1 MGSMLPYI
9 AAPWILW
16 EMDVHGHLNGKIL
29 ELNGVF
35 SKFYPNIKK
44 NISNTCNRNL
54 QIRCPHSRNGQ
65 SKQLMSLRP
74 CGWSPWLRVQ
84 LGWSFAIM
92 PVTSLPGWF
101 IEITSKLNID
111 SLSIHFGSAKKH
123 YRTMPWPNIYTVEA
137 VRDSPL
143 KQFQPSDAFGGEVIM
158 AAPLSQPAA
167 GWKAQKLRHLAVEW
181 DGKALPRHGG
191 PWWSS

>member
-1 MGSMLPYI
+1 
-9 AAPWILW
+9 
-16 EMDVHGHLNGKIL
+16 
-29 ELNGVF
+29 
-35 SKFYPNIKK
+35 
-44 NISNTCNRNL
+44 
-54 QIRCPHSRNGQ
+54 
-65 SKQLMSLRP
+65 MSLRP

-191 PWWSS
+191 PWWSSLSRKIKAMTWRWEWNKFQRSTFSPNGMKSHATLGQSTHLHHEPSDPSGLPSRLPIPQ